1 MLRGLEE
8 LIEDRPGLNTMTADE
23 PMTGVAIGT
32 GKFVEF
38 LAGKRDED

>member
-8 LIEDRPGLNTMTADE
+8 LLEDRTGISTITAE
-23 PMTGVAIGT
+23 QPMTCVAIGT

-38 LAGKRDED
+38 LAGKRDDD